1 MNVYLVD
8 YENVK
13 SDGLNGISKLNQ
25 NDKEGDNQ

>member
-13 SDGLNGISKLNQ
+13 SDGLNGISKLSQ